1 MRFRDCLNI
10 FLVLGNYSWFFV
22 EQFPVKRA
30 LADPSASVARD
41 VTEMRILMQVL
52 ASQGISS
59 LRLENLEAHPLPL
72 MDPIPL

>member
-1 MRFRDCLNI
+1 MKFRDCLNI

-30 LADPSASVARD
+30 LADPSASVACD